1 MNRAEFKVYGLVQG
15 VGFRYFVYRKAKE
28 LGLVGFAKNLFD
40 GSVLVIAEGE
50 KEKLEKLYNYLKI
63 GPAYARVDKVQIEY
77 TSPTGTFNGFFI
89 Q

>member
-1 MNRAEFKVYGLVQG
+1 MNRVEFKVYGLVQG

-28 LGLVGFAKNLFD
+28 LGLVGIAKNLFD

-63 GPAYARVDKVQIEY
+63 GPTYARVDKVEIEY

>member
-63 GPAYARVDKVQIEY
+63 GPAYARVDKVEIEY